1 MTCKFL
7 PDKTGKKYFYAD
19 ASGAIYSNITQSP
32 KYKNCHLIAA
42 LSSLAWINNKFFNPS
57 QNTGTC
63 TYSFW
68 DPDSSAAVPVKV
80 NSNIFMDDGT
90 GIWCCASSKLPE
102 TWPAMYEKAF
112 AKFCLYKIVKVL
124 SAPDLNNSV
133 VDPDFSKLPKGS
145 DWGGNPVYVLRCL
158 IGRAMRNFPYTT
170 KSFNLDSAAI
180 YAHIKALCVTATMGK
195 SSPLGI
201 VNGAK
206 LQYPMGAW
214 TYIDA
219 NDAKTIAGID
229 IAYDNSSMVA
239 DHCYSILGIYENNG
253 SQYIVLRN
261 PYGLVDADT
270 AKYASGKGP
279 WIYFEKRYQM
289 GNFTADAAG
298 KIVQLDFSPAD
309 GIFALDV
316 KVFTRYFKGFGH
328 ITT

>member
-7 PDKTGKKYFYAD
+7 PDNTGKKYFYTD
-19 ASGAIYSNITQSP
+19 ASGAVYSNITQSP

-57 QNTGTC
+57 QNTATC
-63 TYSFW
+63 VYSFW
-68 DPDSSAAVPVKV
+68 DPGSSATVTVKV
-80 NSNIFMDDGT
+80 NSNIFKDDGT
-90 GIWCCASSKLPE
+90 GVWCCASSKLPE

-112 AKFCLYKIVKVL
+112 AKFCIYKIVKNL
-124 SAPDLNNSV
+124 SAPDLSNAA
-133 VDPDFSKLPKGS
+133 VDPDFSTLPKGS

-180 YAHIKALCVTATMGK
+180 YAHIKSLCVTATMGK
-195 SSPLGI
+195 SSPLGT

-219 NDAKTIAGID
+219 NDARTTAGVN

-253 SQYIVLRN
+253 SQYVVLRN

-270 AKYASGKGP
+270 SRYASGKGP

-289 GNFTADAAG
+289 GIFTADAAG
-298 KIVQLDFSPAD
+298 KLVQLDFSPAD

-316 KVFTRYFKGFGH
+316 KVFTQYFKGFGH